1 MKNIG
6 DKMMNVM
13 MKISQFKIV
22 RAVMAAGMA
31 TIPFTIVGSMV
42 LVLNVIPQVFTP
54 LAGVWNA
61 SFMKFSDLYMLANTA
76 TMGSLALYFG
86 LVIGFGLTR
95 IYQTEEKIAVAP
107 INGALLAMFA
117 FLMCLPELIIKDG
130 KLILFSSLAKD
141 ATVVSGFRITPGG
154 ISRLGTSG
162 IFTAIIMAVLAVYLY
177 TFCVRHNW
185 TIKMPS
191 SVPEGVSRS
200 FTALIPTFV
209 IAFVVIA
216 INGALV
222 LMGTDIFNIIAIPF
236 SFVTYLTNSW
246 LGVMVIEFLIS
257 ALWVVGIHGANI
269 ISAFITPILL
279 SNLAQNASGS
289 HIAFAGEFNNSFA
302 IIGGSGATLGLCLF
316 IAFFAKSSQL
326 KILGR
331 TSLAPAFFNIN
342 EPLIFGLPIV
352 YNPYLAVP
360 FFLAPMATASMAY
373 AAFHFNLIRPIITQ
387 APWPSPVGIGAFLS
401 TLDWKAVVLAFVCVT
416 VAFLIYY
423 PFIKIYDKKLYTQ
436 ELETTN

>member
-86 LVIGFGLTR
+86 LVIGFELTR

-107 INGALLAMFA
+107 INGALLAVFA

-130 KLILFSSLAKD
+130 KLVLFSSLAKD

-162 IFTAIIMAVLAVYLY
+162 IFTAIIMAVLAVSLY

-209 IAFVVIA
+209 IAFVVIV
-216 INGALV
+216 INGSLV

-246 LGVMVIEFLIS
+246 LGVMVIEILIS
-257 ALWVVGIHGANI
+257 TLWVVGIHGAHI
-269 ISAFITPILL
+269 ISAFITPMLL

-302 IIGGSGATLGLCLF
+302 IIGGSGATLGLCLS

-331 TSLAPAFFNIN
+331 TSLASAFFNIN
-342 EPLIFGLPIV
+342 EPL
-352 YNPYLAVP
+352 
-360 FFLAPMATASMAY
+360 FLVCP
-373 AAFHFNLIRPIITQ
+373 LCIIHIWQCRSSWHLWAQHRWHTR
-387 APWPSPVGIGAFLS
+387 
-401 TLDWKAVVLAFVCVT
+401 
-416 VAFLIYY
+416 
-423 PFIKIYDKKLYTQ
+423 PFILI
-436 ELETTN
+436 